1 MFNLFLARIEHTT
14 TQSQSKCTTNS
25 TNHVSW

>member
-1 MFNLFLARIEHTT
+1 MFNLLSVRIEHTT
-14 TQSQSKCTTNS
+14 TQSQRNCTTNS